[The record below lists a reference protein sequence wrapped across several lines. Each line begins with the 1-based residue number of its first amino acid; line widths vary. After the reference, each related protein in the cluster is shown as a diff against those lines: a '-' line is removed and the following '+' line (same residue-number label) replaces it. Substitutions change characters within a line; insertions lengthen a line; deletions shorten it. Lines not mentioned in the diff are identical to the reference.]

1 MIMAYTIVDQH
12 DHGKYCSQRSQ
23 FLFVTPLAYP
33 LIVLAPVSEMAS
45 QFITTWNN
53 MTPTQIS
60 MVKDFSILNTLQ
72 PTGLYFFSC
81 PQVTCS

>member
-1 MIMAYTIVDQH
+1 MIMAYMIMDRH

-23 FLFVTPLAYP
+23 FLFVTLLAYP

-45 QFITTWNN
+45 HFIIAWNN

-60 MVKDFSILNTLQ
+60 MVKDFSVLNTL
-72 PTGLYFFSC
+72 
-81 PQVTCS
+81 